1 MDDEDGWWWRAGAA
15 IKERERE
22 RGRES
27 PGPSGVVRCLFVP
40 AGERKERESYTSFV
54 VREDDRS
61 LLA

>member
-1 MDDEDGWWWRAGAA
+1 MRMGGGGELVLPS
-15 IKERERE
+15 ERERE
-22 RGRES
+22 RES

>member
-1 MDDEDGWWWRAGAA
+1 MMRMGGGGELVLPS
-15 IKERERE
+15 ERERE
-22 RGRES
+22 RERES